1 MAKFYVKSGTLEI
14 MISRKDALEASI
26 SGLLMT
32 NKFDTIDEYFYVDER
47 GYRDYISADNT
58 TNVIPTKSIVRAA
71 GWELSRDDDPLP

>member
-1 MAKFYVKSGTLEI
+1 MAKFYVKSGTLEV

-26 SGLLMT
+26 AGLLMT

-47 GYRDYISADNT
+47 GYRDYVSADNE
-58 TNVIPTKSIVRAA
+58 TNVINTKSIVRAA

>member
-1 MAKFYVKSGTLEI
+1 MAKYYVKSGTLEVI
-14 MISRKDALEASI
+14 ISRKDALEASI

-47 GYRDYISADNT
+47 GYRDYVSADNN

>member
-26 SGLLMT
+26 AGLLMT

-47 GYRDYISADNT
+47 GYRDYVSADNE
-58 TNVIPTKSIVRAA
+58 TNVINTKSIVRAA
-71 GWELSRDDDPLP
+71 GWELSRDEEPLP